1 MRLHSLHAAFRR
13 MAKVGIF
20 SLVLLALVLP
30 AASAATTRL
39 WVKRYSGPAKN
50 VDEAAGLAFDGTG
63 NVYVAGRTVVVGKGY
78 DYLVIKY
85 GPNGGQ
91 KWARRYNGPG
101 NGWDGARAIV
111 VDAAGNAYVT
121 GMSTGAG
128 GGGDI
133 ATVKYDAAGTQ
144 KWVMR
149 YSNGPY
155 FDEAKDIAIDNAGN
169 VIVVGA
175 SAAKYSGKD
184 FVTIKYTPDGGVV
197 WVKRYNGPAGDADV
211 GTAVAVDSENNVYVT
226 GPSIGEGTEWDICT
240 IKYSPAGAQM
250 WVKRWDG
257 PKSKADGST
266 DIAIDNGDRAYV
278 TGYNYRHADDC
289 DFVTIAYSKDGV
301 IRWEDRYDGGADG
314 YDVAWGIAIDGNGVY
329 VAGESEGEGT
339 GYDYAIIRY
348 LQDGNVSFMKRYL
361 GPAGE
366 DDKANDVAADNGRV
380 YVTGFSEGEG
390 TDGDYLTIAYG
401 GGGAVKWTNRYN
413 GPAGGFDQGNAVGVD
428 PATGNVFVT
437 GGSAGVDTKSDF
449 ATIGYT
455 P

>member
-1 MRLHSLHAAFRR
+1 MRLHSLRAALGR

-39 WVKRYSGPAKN
+39 WVKRYDGHAHN
-50 VDEAAGLAFDGTG
+50 VDEAADLGFDGSG
-63 NVYVAGRTVVVGKGY
+63 NVYVAGRTVAVGTGY

-91 KWARRYNGPG
+91 KWARRYSGPA

-121 GMSTGAG
+121 GLSTGSG
-128 GGGDI
+128 GGKDI
-133 ATVKYDAAGTQ
+133 ATVKYDASGTQ
-144 KWVMR
+144 QWVMR
-149 YSNGPY
+149 YSNGGY
-155 FDEAKDIAIDNAGN
+155 NDEANDIAMDTAGN

-175 SAAKYSGKD
+175 SAAKYSGND
-184 FVTIKYTPDGGVV
+184 FVTIKYGPDGSVA
-197 WVKRYNGPAGDADV
+197 WVKRYNGPASDADV
-211 GTAVAVDSENNVYVT
+211 GTALAVDSENNVYVT

-240 IKYSPAGAQM
+240 IKYSPAGVQL

-266 DIAIDNGDRAYV
+266 DIAIDDDDRAYV
-278 TGYNYRHADDC
+278 TGYNYRNSDDS
-289 DFVTIAYSKDGV
+289 DFVTIAYSKTGV

-314 YDVAWGIAIDGNGVY
+314 YDVAWAIAIDGNGVY
-329 VAGESEGEGT
+329 VAGASEGEGT

-348 LQDGNVSFMKRYL
+348 LQDGNVSFMTRYL
-361 GPAGE
+361 GPAGG
-366 DDKANDVAADNGRV
+366 DDKANDVAAANGRV
-380 YVTGFSEGEG
+380 YVTGFSEGDG
-390 TDGDYLTIAYG
+390 TNGDYLTIAYG
-401 GGGAVKWTNRYN
+401 GAGGFKWSNRYN
-413 GPAGGFDQGNAVGVD
+413 GPATGFDQGNAVGVS

-437 GGSAGVDTKSDF
+437 GGSAGVDTRSDF

>member
-1 MRLHSLHAAFRR
+1 MRLHSLRAAFRR
-13 MAKVGIF
+13 MAKVGIL

-39 WVKRYSGPAKN
+39 WVKRYDGHAHN
-50 VDEAAGLAFDGTG
+50 VDEAADLAFDNSG
-63 NVYVAGRTVVVGKGY
+63 NVYVAGRSVAGGTGY

-91 KWARRYNGPG
+91 KWARRYNGAAK
-101 NGWDGARAIV
+101 GWDGARAIV
-111 VDAAGNAYVT
+111 VDTAGNAYVT
-121 GMSTGAG
+121 GLSTGSG
-128 GGGDI
+128 GGKDI
-133 ATVKYDAAGTQ
+133 ATVKYDASGTQ

-155 FDEAKDIAIDNAGN
+155 FDEAKYIALDNAGN

-184 FVTIKYTPDGGVV
+184 FVTIKYTPDGSVV
-197 WVKRYNGPAGDADV
+197 WVKRYNGPASDADV

-240 IKYSPAGAQM
+240 IKYSPAGAQL

-266 DIAIDNGDRAYV
+266 DIAIDSGDRAYV
-278 TGYNYRHADDC
+278 TGYNYRNADDS

-301 IRWEDRYDGGADG
+301 IRWEDRYDGPAEGF
-314 YDVAWGIAIDGNGVY
+314 DVAWAIDIDGNGVY
-329 VAGESEGEGT
+329 VAGSSEGEDT
-339 GYDYAIIRY
+339 GYDYCIIRY
-348 LQDGNVSFMKRYL
+348 LQDGTVSFAKRYI
-361 GPAGE
+361 GPIG
-366 DDKANDVAADNGRV
+366 DDMVNEIAADNGRV
-380 YVTGFSEGEG
+380 YVTGFSVGDG
-390 TDGDYLTIAYG
+390 TEGDYLTIAYG

-413 GPAGGFDQGNAVGVD
+413 GPAAGFDQGNAVGVC
-428 PATGNVFVT
+428 PTTGNVYVT
-437 GGSAGVDTKSDF
+437 GGSAGVDTRSDF
-449 ATIGYT
+449 ATIKYT